1 MDNFNDD
8 NVFPLEIEKSS
19 TENKLILYLKGRLDT
34 QTSEEFQ
41 QDMEEYLDEVNESLV
56 LDFSE
61 IEYLSSAG
69 LRAILY
75 ITKKLK
81 TLEGEHHFSII
92 NVRSSVMEVFDMTG
106 FTDMINI
113 LPIKSGEDE

>member
-1 MDNFNDD
+1 M
-8 NVFPLEIEKSS
+8 
-19 TENKLILYLKGRLDT
+19 YLKGRLDT

-41 QDMEEYLDEVNESLV
+41 QSLEDCFDEINKDLV

-61 IEYLSSAG
+61 VEYLSSAG

-81 TLEGEHHFSII
+81 TLEGEHGFSII
-92 NVRSSVMEVFDMTG
+92 EVKPPVMEVFDMTG
-106 FTDMINI
+106 FTELIDIFP
-113 LPIKSGEDE
+113 LKSREQ

>member
-1 MDNFNDD
+1 MDATSEKD
-8 NVFPLEIEKSS
+8 NEMLPLEIEKSY

-41 QDMEEYLDEVNESLV
+41 QSMDEYFDEINKDLV

-61 IEYLSSAG
+61 VEYLSSAG

-81 TLEGEHHFSII
+81 ALEGEHTFSI
-92 NVRSSVMEVFDMTG
+92 VKVKPSVMEVFDMTG
-106 FTDMINI
+106 FTEFIDIFPMKN
-113 LPIKSGEDE
+113 SQ